1 MRSAQLPIWT
11 SRTSARLGSSSQ
23 IGMTDLIELTI
34 QEAGALLRRR
44 AISSTDLV
52 AASLARIEETEPV
65 LHAYATVLA
74 ESAREEAKQAD
85 KELAAGNWRG
95 RLHGIPIG
103 VKDLFYTRGVPTEA
117 GSRVLAGFVPTYDAT
132 AVRRL
137 REAGAVV
144 LGKTVTNEFAY
155 GLNVPPTRNPWNLGY
170 YPGGS
175 SAGSGVATAVGA
187 AFGAIGT
194 DTGGSIRVPAAINGL
209 AGLKPT
215 LGLVSRHGVVPLSTS
230 MDHAGPMARTVEDCA
245 LMLQALAGFD
255 PLDPG
260 SLDRQ
265 VPDYTAGLEGGAK
278 GARLGVDHNYFF
290 GNGVAPD
297 VRAAVETALHQLE
310 GLGAEIVEVSIP
322 ELELAA
328 IVGLTILQVEGSV
341 HHLPFL
347 RSQSADYE
355 VGTRLILELGALI
368 PSTQYVLSL
377 KARTVIA
384 AAVRNTFQ
392 SEQLTALASP
402 TLPIPSVRLEQMAV
416 DFLGGGEGADLS
428 GLIRHGAVANVTGL
442 PALTVPCGLSSDEM
456 PVGLQLMGR
465 PFAEASL
472 FQIAWAY
479 EAATNWHMLR
489 PDFARLQVEGVASG
503 V

>member
-1 MRSAQLPIWT
+1 
-11 SRTSARLGSSSQ
+11 
-23 IGMTDLIELTI
+23 MTDLVELTI
-34 QEAGALLRRR
+34 QEAGGLLRRR

-52 AASLARIEETEPV
+52 AASIARIEETEPV

-132 AVRRL
+132 AVRLL

-230 MDHAGPMARTVEDCA
+230 MDHAGPMARSVVDCSTRSIREA
-245 LMLQALAGFD
+245 LIARCPTTPPASRAAQRALAW
-255 PLDPG
+255 
-260 SLDRQ
+260 
-265 VPDYTAGLEGGAK
+265 VWTATTSSATGWRRTSE
-278 GARLGVDHNYFF
+278 RLSK
-290 GNGVAPD
+290 
-297 VRAAVETALHQLE
+297 RRS
-310 GLGAEIVEVSIP
+310 ISWKVSGP
-322 ELELAA
+322 RSWK
-328 IVGLTILQVEGSV
+328 SV
-341 HHLPFL
+341 
-347 RSQSADYE
+347 
-355 VGTRLILELGALI
+355 
-368 PSTQYVLSL
+368 
-377 KARTVIA
+377 
-384 AAVRNTFQ
+384 FQ
-392 SEQLTALASP
+392 SWSWRR
-402 TLPIPSVRLEQMAV
+402 S
-416 DFLGGGEGADLS
+416 
-428 GLIRHGAVANVTGL
+428 
-442 PALTVPCGLSSDEM
+442 
-456 PVGLQLMGR
+456 
-465 PFAEASL
+465 
-472 FQIAWAY
+472 WA
-479 EAATNWHMLR
+479 
-489 PDFARLQVEGVASG
+489 
-503 V
+503 